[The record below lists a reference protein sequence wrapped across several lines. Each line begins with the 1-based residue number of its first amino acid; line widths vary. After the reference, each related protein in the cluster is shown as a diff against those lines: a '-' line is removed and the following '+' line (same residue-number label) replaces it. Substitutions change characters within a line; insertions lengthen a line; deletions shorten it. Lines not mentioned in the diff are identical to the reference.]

1 MISIKGIH
9 AGYGLV
15 KVLRDISLDI
25 ASGEIVAVLGSNGV
39 GKTTLN
45 NTRKISEA
53 RGLTAC

>member
-15 KVLRDISLDI
+15 KVLRDVSLDI

-45 NTRKISEA
+45 NTLS
-53 RGLTAC
+53 GLITRTAGEI